1 MNETIKVIT
10 RKIELKRQAI
20 DLMQSELIDLYDDL
34 VDEVEAEMCGEDN
47 DQAKN

>member
-20 DLMQSELIDLYDDL
+20 ELMQAELIDLYDDL
-34 VDEVEAEMCGEDN
+34 VDEVEEEMSGEDN